1 MPSLLQSPNLP
12 RGGARHVKSADGL
25 LLQRV
30 HCHACGHSH
39 ECADNAEN
47 TQCPHCGQPISFA
60 DIVISSH
67 VSRKID
73 TRGNLRVEKKGN
85 LFTPLSVCRDAVI
98 FGMISGSL
106 RCEGKIT
113 FYGEGNY
120 PLKIDA
126 NELLIPGGAEVICPF
141 PIHARHVV
149 VRGILRA
156 PLLVEARLQVLRK
169 GHVEGAV
176 CARSIDVDRGGE
188 LRGQVRIGPGPIPS
202 PASPHE
208 TAHTSLRP
216 IAGSRHHKH
225 RPTYL
230 NPRP

>member
-1 MPSLLQSPNLP
+1 MRN
-12 RGGARHVKSADGL
+12 VKSADGL
-25 LLQRV
+25 LSQRV

-39 ECADNAEN
+39 DCADNAEN

-73 TRGNLRVEKKGN
+73 TRGNLRIEKKGD
-85 LFTPLSVCRDAVI
+85 LFTPLTVCRDAAI
-98 FGMISGSL
+98 LGMVSGSL

-120 PLKIDA
+120 PLKIDT
-126 NELLIPGGAEVICPF
+126 NELLIPGGARVVCPF

-149 VRGILRA
+149 VRGILDA
-156 PLLVEARLQVLRK
+156 PLLVEARLEVLRK

-176 CARSIDVDRGGE
+176 CARSIHVDRGGE
-188 LRGQVRIGPGPIPS
+188 LRGQVRISPGPIPVS
-202 PASPHE
+202 ASHQE
-208 TAHTSLRP
+208 TPQTSLRP
-216 IAGSRHHKH
+216 IAGSRHQRH
-225 RPTYL
+225 RPAYL
-230 NPRP
+230 EQKAKWEDGEGGVKN